1 MHNRLTAD
9 ILTRY
14 RTLVMLATVQAE
26 AGDHNNATP
35 ESMAVTG
42 ISIKLE
48 FDGLVRRSL
57 SYAAEAGAVTLTRL
71 VQYSSVKELL
81 ALSRRIK
88 ELWVF
93 GPLGSDDSD
102 RRAKE
107 VQMERDV
114 AHVAALVNDIDD
126 AAMKKLAERL
136 GGTWQRLAKGEP
148 DAAVASEPVTA
159 A

>member
-1 MHNRLTAD
+1 MDRSQLASSNIMDMHNRLTAD

-48 FDGLVRRSL
+48 FDGL
-57 SYAAEAGAVTLTRL
+57 
-71 VQYSSVKELL
+71 YSSVKELL